1 MLLRRASYVA
11 STNRYTTWGAHTLVG
26 GISLL
31 GGLVLVSENH
41 GRVSLAARSRV
52 DVLLDLHLL
61 HKTVQTAADIRGRNT
76 TIGAQDRLAAGALV
90 STTGYKSVVQASSN
104 LRTVLQI
111 GSKRE

>member
-11 STNRYTTWGAHTLVG
+11 STNRYNTWGAHTLVG